1 MGSDRNDVRME
12 PESVAVGE
20 CGFPLQPIHCVDD
33 IPLAALPKFLGFLE
47 RLRAE
52 AWVRMVSA
60 PRAGSDATSQERIA
74 ALMTVSEVAALLR
87 FSRGHLYELVRS
99 GELPVVRCGRAV
111 RLRREDVEA
120 WQIRHRGGGVD
131 FDKPG
136 PASSTA
142 ASPGKA
148 STSATQASSKR
159 CLARGLS

>member
-1 MGSDRNDVRME
+1 ME

-111 RLRREDVEA
+111 RLRREDVDA
-120 WQIRHRGGGVD
+120 WQNRHRSGGVD

-136 PASSTA
+136 PASSSA

-148 STSATQASSKR
+148 STSRRVDGPESDRKAG
-159 CLARGLS
+159 RGISRRKP